1 MSAAESLR
9 RRTAP
14 PIRTDLSLIADMV
27 QPGSRVLD
35 VGCGD
40 GSLLDFLV
48 HVKGVDG
55 RGMELS
61 WEGVRSCVAQGLSV
75 IQGDADTDLKDY
87 PSDSFDYVVL
97 SQTLQAMRNP
107 RQVLENLVRI
117 GRRAIVSLPNF
128 GHWSVRLSLLFGGR
142 MPVTGALPH
151 AWWESPNIHVCT
163 IADFVDL
170 TAELGLVIER
180 SVILSRAGR
189 PTATRG
195 LGPLANWVGEQGVF
209 LLRRA

>member
-1 MSAAESLR
+1 
-9 RRTAP
+9 
-14 PIRTDLSLIADMV
+14 
-27 QPGSRVLD
+27 
-35 VGCGD
+35 
-40 GSLLDFLV
+40 
-48 HVKGVDG
+48 
-55 RGMELS
+55 
-61 WEGVRSCVAQGLSV
+61 
-75 IQGDADTDLKDY
+75 
-87 PSDSFDYVVL
+87 
-97 SQTLQAMRNP
+97 
-107 RQVLENLVRI
+107 VRI